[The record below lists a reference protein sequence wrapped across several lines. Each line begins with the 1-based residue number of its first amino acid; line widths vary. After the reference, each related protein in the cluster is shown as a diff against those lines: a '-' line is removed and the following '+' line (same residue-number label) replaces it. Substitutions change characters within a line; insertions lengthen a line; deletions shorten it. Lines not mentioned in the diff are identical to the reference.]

1 MTVDFLKIVTSKNRP
16 PVAEKWQEVYNIM
29 AVHTQGTCPVNIFT
43 QRRPMESDNQKILD
57 YRIANHRAITK
68 DEFDKAISDYTASAI
83 GLDIVVNYGDSKVK
97 EYEPTLKLKDGLKT
111 ISLKNWVIKKNG
123 SYRQTDPNAVVA
135 ILPKHISQDFVPN
148 YETELPN
155 FDNIKNQNIDVQLH
169 LVTSTNIIAV
179 DSDYLLFK
187 AGTYKYDKGEK
198 DTDTYYF
205 ALTKEQTYVI
215 FPQRSG
221 EEVVYVQKPYYKN
234 NLKTLPVVPIG
245 GKLVIEQYEDGSVR
259 EYYVSDYHGAAAWG
273 DLTIGQGSDLRVC
286 EVRYVYPR
294 HWRIKVKCDNSAQGC
309 HSENGKYITD
319 NGNTCARCNG
329 TGYIMDTSPM
339 GTMMIDKG
347 GVLLGNDGKLQEP
360 EGFITPPTE
369 ILKHSAERESFYFT
383 QMQASLCIMNQNMT
397 NQSAESK
404 KYDVSHKVDMVT
416 RIITDLFLTYE
427 NILNIIDQYRGG
439 TGNITITFPEDFDV
453 RNADDILYQLVEA
466 KKNGAPYVV
475 IVELTKKYLLKTF
488 GDNPANDFII
498 SFLAKADKLF
508 AYGLDDLQ
516 TVKSIFGSDI
526 TQKEI
531 LFHTQG
537 YQILKAMIDKDSKVS
552 EKQYD
557 ELKTEI
563 EKELDKYI
571 TQPTNAAIV

>member
-1 MTVDFLKIVTSKNRP
+1 
-16 PVAEKWQEVYNIM
+16 
-29 AVHTQGTCPVNIFT
+29 
-43 QRRPMESDNQKILD
+43 
-57 YRIANHRAITK
+57 
-68 DEFDKAISDYTASAI
+68 
-83 GLDIVVNYGDSKVK
+83 
-97 EYEPTLKLKDGLKT
+97 
-111 ISLKNWVIKKNG
+111 
-123 SYRQTDPNAVVA
+123 
-135 ILPKHISQDFVPN
+135 
-148 YETELPN
+148 
-155 FDNIKNQNIDVQLH
+155 
-169 LVTSTNIIAV
+169 
-179 DSDYLLFK
+179 
-187 AGTYKYDKGEK
+187 
-198 DTDTYYF
+198 
-205 ALTKEQTYVI
+205 
-215 FPQRSG
+215 
-221 EEVVYVQKPYYKN
+221 
-234 NLKTLPVVPIG
+234 
-245 GKLVIEQYEDGSVR
+245 
-259 EYYVSDYHGAAAWG
+259 
-273 DLTIGQGSDLRVC
+273 
-286 EVRYVYPR
+286 
-294 HWRIKVKCDNSAQGC
+294 
-309 HSENGKYITD
+309 
-319 NGNTCARCNG
+319 
-329 TGYIMDTSPM
+329 MDTSPM

-347 GVLLGNDGKLQEP
+347 GVLLGSDGKFQEP

-537 YQILKAMIDKDSKVS
+537 YQILKAMIEKDAKVS
-552 EKQYD
+552 EKGFD